1 MGELS
6 SCAEQE
12 EAEEPA
18 LPLHLPRQPEL
29 GTVKSKRGAS
39 LPGQGWHTG
48 KQARDGGASLALG
61 SVTACGGGRAESP
74 LPGAHRE
81 KGKLFGPDQ
90 PKDPEWGEASG
101 QGLPP

>member
-1 MGELS
+1 M
-6 SCAEQE
+6 
-12 EAEEPA
+12 
-18 LPLHLPRQPEL
+18 
-29 GTVKSKRGAS
+29 
-39 LPGQGWHTG
+39 
-48 KQARDGGASLALG
+48 ALG